1 MTATDYLDAIERRY
15 LADACFVSALVFSPL
30 AGVFVGVV
38 RVLGGEELHR
48 TAERATSEDAARELA
63 RMAGVTKH
71 CGDAGVTVDLRATG
85 AGWTLHYTTGSTPGR
100 SPLDA
105 VAHALRIARW
115 HADNEQVLRERV
127 AL

>member
-85 AGWTLHYTTGSTPGR
+85 DAWTLHYRTGSTPGN

-105 VAHALRIARW
+105 VAHALTIARW
-115 HADNEQVLRERV
+115 HADNERVLREREGR
-127 AL
+127 

>member
-1 MTATDYLDAIERRY
+1 MTAQEYLDAIERHY
-15 LADACFVSALVFSPL
+15 LGGRFVSALVLSPRP
-30 AGVFVGVV
+30 GVYVGTI
-38 RVLGGEELHR
+38 RVLGGEEMHR
-48 TAERATSEDAARELA
+48 TATHAYAVDAARELA

-85 AGWTLHYTTGSTPGR
+85 VAWTLHYRTGSTPGR

-115 HADNEQVLRERV
+115 HADNERVLRERG
-127 AL
+127 A